1 MIGCLASCDS
11 QAAWLCCGRAIRA
24 EEGSDADVEASGG
37 RRVPII
43 AVSANVTQEDQDT
56 FTACGMTGF
65 MGKPVKRRQLM
76 ELLATHVG
84 KASVSLN

>member
-1 MIGCLASCDS
+1 MLGCWLAATNT
-11 QAAWLCCGRAIRA
+11 QWLYCGRAIRA

-37 RRVPII
+37 HRVPII

-76 ELLATHVG
+76 ELIATHVG
-84 KASVSLN
+84 QAH